1 MSLSITL
8 RQTMFFKELFN
19 SPIRKATIESVITG
33 VAGQAV
39 LVISGILVARILGV
53 EGRGYLAILALFPSL
68 ISQLGLLGLPHA
80 ATYYV
85 AMNRNYASAI
95 CYSLRIPFL
104 LQISVLPILH
114 FFILRLYLNEQ
125 PNQIV
130 LAGYFTIAVTPS
142 LVAQRYGLA
151 LLQGLNMFRP
161 FNIMRLMPA
170 TAYSG
175 VIFLVFVARVGT
187 LPVVIFSW
195 MCVNSI
201 VGIATLCIAHRRASS
216 LKASFRSEGNPSLIK
231 MLQFGIKGLIGA
243 LSPLENFRLDHL
255 VAGLLLSPAAL
266 GLYVVAQAFTNLPRF
281 IAQSIGM
288 VAYPAMSSC
297 LNDMGK
303 TKKTLNR
310 FIWVTAA
317 FNGFLVLFLN
327 LLIPVLIPFF
337 FGNEFSESINIAR
350 LLLLG
355 AFLASCR
362 QIIVVGLRGLGKP
375 EVSTW
380 TELSMYPFLVIFGPL
395 LIGYYYLTGVAL
407 TVIACYF
414 LSLIIAVYFLG
425 IFGKEN

>member
-1 MSLSITL
+1 
-8 RQTMFFKELFN
+8 
-19 SPIRKATIESVITG
+19 V
-33 VAGQAV
+33 
-39 LVISGILVARILGV
+39 
-53 EGRGYLAILALFPSL
+53 
-68 ISQLGLLGLPHA
+68 
-80 ATYYV
+80 TYYV
-85 AMNRNYASAI
+85 AINRDYATAI

-104 LQISVLPILH
+104 LQISVLPIIH
-114 FFILRLYLNEQ
+114 FFILRLYLSEQ

-130 LAGYFTIAVTPS
+130 LAGYFTIAVTPGF
-142 LVAQRYGLA
+142 VAQQYGLA
-151 LLQGLNMFRP
+151 ILQGLKVFRP

-170 TAYSG
+170 TAYSV
-175 VIFLVFVARVGT
+175 VILLVFVVRVGT

-201 VGIATLCIAHRRASS
+201 VGITTFYIAHKRASS
-216 LKASFRSEGNPSLIK
+216 LQASFHSVGNPSFK
-231 MLQFGIKGLIGA
+231 RMLQFGIKGLIGA

-297 LNDMGK
+297 LNTTGE
-303 TKKTLNR
+303 TKRTLNR
-310 FIWVTAA
+310 FIGVTAA
-317 FNGFLVLFLN
+317 FNGFLVLFLTVF
-327 LLIPVLIPFF
+327 LPVLIPFF

-350 LLLLG
+350 LLLFG

-362 QIIVVGLRGLGKP
+362 QIIVVVLRGLGKP

-395 LIGYYYLTGVAL
+395 LIGSYYLTGVAL
-407 TVIACYF
+407 TVISCYF
-414 LSLIIAVYFLG
+414 LSLIISLYFLKNYL
-425 IFGKEN
+425 KENY